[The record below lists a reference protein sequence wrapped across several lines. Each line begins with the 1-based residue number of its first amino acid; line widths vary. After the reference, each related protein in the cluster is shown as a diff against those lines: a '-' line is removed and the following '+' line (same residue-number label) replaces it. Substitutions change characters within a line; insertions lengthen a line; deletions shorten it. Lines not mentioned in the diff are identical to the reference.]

1 MLISQFEQVRNNIR
15 HNLAF
20 DDQVSAEES
29 RRKGK
34 ELRKG
39 TPRTSHGE
47 WKAPEGRKSPVEL
60 LASQGASRVQ
70 ELLPIRYERMAES
83 PFTFY
88 RGSAL
93 VMANDLAQT
102 PQTGIHVQACGD
114 AHISNFGL
122 FQSPERRLVFDIN
135 DFDETARG
143 PWEWDVKRLV
153 ASIEICARQ
162 RGFAPEE
169 RSKAVLAGAL
179 GYRNA
184 MNGFAEMGT
193 LDVWY
198 AHADVEK
205 LSAHIAQQIPKASRK
220 TASKTIEK
228 ARRKNSSRAVS
239 KFTEIEDGKLRIV
252 SQPPLIVPMRE
263 LLKTNTDP
271 LIANHTEKEY
281 ERFIALVLAEYRKSL
296 SRDKQHLV
304 KQYRAVDIARKVVGV
319 GSVGT
324 RAWIV
329 VMEGS
334 SASDMLVLQIK
345 EAQESVLE
353 RYVGKSPFLQ
363 HGQRVVEG
371 QRAMQTAGDIF
382 LGWTRAVG
390 LDGKLHDFYVRQL
403 WDGKGSFDLET
414 INTESLTALARVC
427 GWTLAH
433 AHARTGNRFSIS
445 GYLGKSDTFDKALL
459 SFAQSYADQNE
470 QDYQGFMSA
479 YQAGRLS

>member
-1 MLISQFEQVRNNIR
+1 MLLSQFEEVRNNIR

-20 DDQVSAEES
+20 DDQINAEES
-29 RRKGK
+29 KKKGK
-34 ELRKG
+34 ERRKLV
-39 TPRTSHGE
+39 PRTSQGV
-47 WKAPEGRKSPVEL
+47 WQPSQDRANPVEL
-60 LASQGASRVQ
+60 LVSQGASRVP

-93 VMANDLAQT
+93 VMANDLSAT
-102 PQTGIHVQACGD
+102 PNTGINVQACGD
-114 AHISNFGL
+114 AHVSNFGL

-135 DFDETARG
+135 DFDETLRG
-143 PWEWDVKRLV
+143 PWEWDVKRLA

-162 RGFAPEE
+162 RKFTAEQR
-169 RSKAVLAGAL
+169 RSAVLATAYA
-179 GYRNA
+179 YRNA
-184 MNGFAEMGT
+184 MNNFAEMGT
-193 LDVWY
+193 LEVWY
-198 AHADVEK
+198 AHADVES
-205 LSAHIAQQIPKASRK
+205 LSANIAQQISKEARKNATKAIS
-220 TASKTIEK
+220 K
-228 ARRKNSSRAVS
+228 ARRKNSSRAIS
-239 KFTEIEDGKLRIV
+239 KLTEFEDGKLRII
-252 SQPPLIVPMRE
+252 SQPPLIVPMRD
-263 LLKTNTDP
+263 LLQESSDP
-271 LIANHTEKEY
+271 LIANHSEKEY

-353 RYVGKSPFLQ
+353 RYVGRSLFLQ

-382 LGWTRAVG
+382 LGWTRALG
-390 LDGKLHDFYVRQL
+390 LDGKFHDFYVRQL

-414 INTESLTALARVC
+414 ITADSLTVLGKVC

-433 AHARTGNRFSIS
+433 AHARTGNRFAIA
-445 GYLGKSDTFDKALL
+445 GYLGKSETFDQAMLT
-459 SFAQSYADQNE
+459 FAQSYADQNE
-470 QDYQGFMSA
+470 RDYQAFMRA
-479 YQAGRLS
+479 FGEGELT

>member
-1 MLISQFEQVRNNIR
+1 MLISQLEQVRNNIR

-179 GYRNA
+179 GHRNA

-345 EAQESVLE
+345 EAQ
-353 RYVGKSPFLQ
+353 
-363 HGQRVVEG
+363 
-371 QRAMQTAGDIF
+371 
-382 LGWTRAVG
+382 
-390 LDGKLHDFYVRQL
+390 
-403 WDGKGSFDLET
+403 
-414 INTESLTALARVC
+414 
-427 GWTLAH
+427 
-433 AHARTGNRFSIS
+433 
-445 GYLGKSDTFDKALL
+445 
-459 SFAQSYADQNE
+459 
-470 QDYQGFMSA
+470 
-479 YQAGRLS
+479 